1 MIVSAL
7 AKEPGQV
14 ALEYLEKVRDGKVD
28 LKGGEDT
35 ALSPNITERKFK
47 QIEESIKNL
56 SSQIGKGKLIVE
68 EMSQDG
74 EFAAVIVTQDEELDQ
89 NSLQVYPV
97 ALIKG
102 EKGWRAAPLLAS
114 YENAVFAYTSIY

>member
-14 ALEYLEKVRDGKVD
+14 AVEYLEKLRDGRVD

-56 SSQIGKGKLIVE
+56 SSQIGKGKLIVGE
-68 EMSQDG
+68 IRQDG
-74 EFAAVIVTQDEELDQ
+74 EFAAVMVSQDEELNQ
-89 NSLQVYPV
+89 NKLQVYPV
-97 ALIKG
+97 ALVKG
-102 EKGWRAAPLLAS
+102 EKGWRAAPMLA
-114 YENAVFAYTSIY
+114 